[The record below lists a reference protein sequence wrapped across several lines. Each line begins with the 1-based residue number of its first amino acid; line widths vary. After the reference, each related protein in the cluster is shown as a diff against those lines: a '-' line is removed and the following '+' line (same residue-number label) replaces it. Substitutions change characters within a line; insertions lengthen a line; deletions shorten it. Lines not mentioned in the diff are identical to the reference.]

1 MRTPVPRTT
10 RSARWSGTA
19 VATVGAVA
27 TALTALPLAATASVT
42 GPSGAA
48 DCYDTSL
55 PTTVEE
61 SRLSVR
67 TAPDQ
72 EPASDQLL
80 RAGGFD
86 RFADRFENRLCGA
99 TSLAAARRE
108 AARHGAD
115 LWRTAVDRAQ
125 GRRPDLGTID
135 AYDDRPLYW
144 AHLRATRALRQWAP
158 EGAGLTA
165 AEREALVTT
174 FIENVRGLTTTSFPR
189 GDDVTRV
196 LVSGFDPYTLE
207 TEPRRSNPSGVTA
220 LQLDGLRYETPSG
233 TVAVE
238 TVVFPVTWSG
248 FDAGIVEEAFG
259 PHLRAGSTQRADLIT
274 TISQGGSF
282 NIEQWAGRWRG
293 GSPDNNNEGEPEVI
307 PENPEWPMPQPPP
320 EFIETTLPHEA
331 MTSAQTGPF
340 PVRLNPRICEWPPDG
355 TPRDRVCHDG
365 PPTPGWRAYSGG
377 GGSYLSNESQYRSN
391 RVRIGLGALD
401 VPGGHVHTPPQTYAA
416 DRTVLLDDEMRQ
428 RRHDIADQ
436 AVALVRVAA
445 RAVQGD

>member
-1 MRTPVPRTT
+1 MQPGMHPRPT
-10 RSARWSGTA
+10 RGALAVTA
-19 VATVGAVA
+19 VAT
-27 TALTALPLAATASVT
+27 LAATLTAVPWSVSSASSA
-42 GPSGAA
+42 PPRP

-72 EPASDQLL
+72 DPASDQLL

-86 RFADRFENRLCGA
+86 GLADDFEGTLCGA
-99 TSLAAARRE
+99 TGLAAAQRV
-108 AARHGAD
+108 AAQHGTR

-125 GRRPDLGTID
+125 GRRTDLGTID

-158 EGAGLTA
+158 AGVELTASERAGLVA
-165 AEREALVTT
+165 S
-174 FIENVRGLTTTSFPR
+174 FIEAARGLTSTTFPR

-220 LQLDGLRYETPSG
+220 LQLDGRRFETPAG
-233 TVAVE
+233 PVAIE

-248 FDAGIVEEAFG
+248 FDAGIVEDAFG
-259 PHLRAGSTQRADLIT
+259 PHLRAGAAQRADLIT
-274 TISQGGSF
+274 TISQGSSF

-307 PENPEWPMPQPPP
+307 PENADWPMPQPPP

-331 MTSAQTGPF
+331 MTSAGTGPF
-340 PVRLNPRICEWPPDG
+340 PVQLNPRICEWPPDA
-355 TPRDRVCHDG
+355 TPDARVCHDG

-377 GGSYLSNESQYRSN
+377 GGNYLSNESQYRSN

-416 DRTVLLDDEMRQ
+416 DRTVLLDDAMRQ

-436 AVALVRVAA
+436 AVALVRAAA
-445 RAVQGD
+445 RAVQD

>member
-1 MRTPVPRTT
+1 MHP
-10 RSARWSGTA
+10 RSALGVSA
-19 VATVGAVA
+19 VATLA
-27 TALTALPLAATASVT
+27 TALTAVPLALSTPASAA
-42 GPSGAA
+42 PQQSGAQA

-72 EPASDQLL
+72 DPASDQLL

-86 RFADRFENRLCGA
+86 RFADEFDARLCEA
-99 TSLAAARRE
+99 TTPAAAERE
-108 AARHGAD
+108 AARHGAR

-158 EGAGLTA
+158 AGVRLTA
-165 AEREALVTT
+165 AQRADLVST
-174 FIENVRGLTTTSFPR
+174 FIENARGLTSTTFPR

-220 LQLDGLRYETPSG
+220 LQLDGLRYETPHG
-233 TVAVE
+233 TVAIE

-248 FDAGIVEEAFG
+248 FDAGIVEDAFG
-259 PHLRAGSTQRADLIT
+259 PHLRAGSPERADLIT
-274 TISQGGSF
+274 TISQGSSF

-307 PENPEWPMPQPPP
+307 PENPAWPMPQPPP

-331 MTSAQTGPF
+331 MTAAGTGPF
-340 PVRLNPRICEWPPDG
+340 PVQLNPRICEWDPATSPA
-355 TPRDRVCHDG
+355 DRVCHDG
-365 PPTPGWRAYSGG
+365 PPTPGWRAFSGG
-377 GGSYLSNESQYRSN
+377 GGNYLSNESQYRSN

-436 AVALVRVAA
+436 AVALVKAA
-445 RAVQGD
+445 AAAVQED

>member
-1 MRTPVPRTT
+1 MRPQRPHSAS
-10 RSARWSGTA
+10 RSSATL
-19 VATVGAVA
+19 ATVGCLAVA
-27 TALTALPLAATASVT
+27 VAVVPLALSPAAGT
-42 GPSGAA
+42 GPPDRQ

-67 TAPDQ
+67 TAPDS

-86 RFADRFENRLCGA
+86 RFADAFDARLCGA
-99 TSLAAARRE
+99 STLAAAKRD
-108 AARHGAD
+108 AARHGTR

-125 GRRPDLGTID
+125 GRRTDLGTID

-158 EGAGLTA
+158 AGVDLTA
-165 AEREALVTT
+165 SERDGLVTA
-174 FIENVRGLTTTSFPR
+174 FIEAARGLTSTTFPR
-189 GDDVTRV
+189 GKDVTRV

-220 LQLDGLRYETPSG
+220 LQLDGQRYETPDG
-233 TVAVE
+233 VVAIE
-238 TVVFPVTWSG
+238 TVVLPVTWSG
-248 FDAGIVEEAFG
+248 FDAGIVEDAFG
-259 PHLRAGSTQRADLIT
+259 PHLRADSPQRADLIT
-274 TISQGGSF
+274 TISQGSSF

-293 GSPDNNNEGEPEVI
+293 GSPDNNNEGEAEVI
-307 PENPEWPMPQPPP
+307 PENTDWPMPQPPP

-331 MTSAQTGPF
+331 MTSADTGPF
-340 PVRLNPRICEWPPDG
+340 PVQLNPRICEWPADG
-355 TPRDRVCHDG
+355 TPQDRVCGDG

-401 VPGGHVHTPPQTYAA
+401 VPGGHLHTPPQTYAE

-436 AVALVRVAA
+436 AVALVRAAA
-445 RAVQGD
+445 RAVQQD

>member
-1 MRTPVPRTT
+1 MHP
-10 RSARWSGTA
+10 RSALGVSA
-19 VATVGAVA
+19 VATLA
-27 TALTALPLAATASVT
+27 TALTALPLALSTPTATAAEQA
-42 GPSGAA
+42 G
-48 DCYDTSL
+48 CYDTSL

-86 RFADRFENRLCGA
+86 RFADAFDTRLCDAA
-99 TSLAAARRE
+99 TLAAAKRE
-108 AARHGAD
+108 AAGHGAR

-125 GRRPDLGTID
+125 GRRTDLGTID

-144 AHLRATRALRQWAP
+144 AHLRATRALRQWSP
-158 EGAGLTA
+158 PGVQLTA
-165 AEREALVTT
+165 AQRSDLVTT
-174 FIENVRGLTTTSFPR
+174 FIENARGLTSTRFPR

-207 TEPRRSNPSGVTA
+207 TEPRRSNPSGVIA
-220 LQLDGLRYETPSG
+220 LQLDGLRYETPDG

-248 FDAGIVEEAFG
+248 FDTGIVEDAFG
-259 PHLRAGSTQRADLIT
+259 PHLRAGATQRADLIT
-274 TISQGGSF
+274 TISQGSAF

-293 GSPDNNNEGEPEVI
+293 GRPDNNNEGEPEVI
-307 PENPEWPMPQPPP
+307 PENADWPMPQPPP

-331 MTSAQTGPF
+331 MTSAGTGPF
-340 PVRLNPRICEWPPDG
+340 PVQLNPRICEWDPATSPEQN
-355 TPRDRVCHDG
+355 VCGDG
-365 PPTPGWRAYSGG
+365 PPTPGWRAFSGG
-377 GGSYLSNESQYRSN
+377 GGNYLSNESQYRSN

-401 VPGGHVHTPPQTYAA
+401 VPGGHLHTPPQTYAA

-428 RRHDIADQ
+428 LRHDIADQ
-436 AVALVRVAA
+436 AVALVRAAA
-445 RAVQGD
+445 RAVQAD

>member
-1 MRTPVPRTT
+1 MRVPRRT
-10 RSARWSGTA
+10 RS
-19 VATVGAVA
+19 
-27 TALTALPLAATASVT
+27 TALTAVAVAVAAATLTVLPATSTTAATAAGS
-42 GPSGAA
+42 
-48 DCYDTSL
+48 CYDSSL

-86 RFADRFENRLCGA
+86 GFADEFDARLCGA
-99 TSLAAARRE
+99 TNLAAARRE
-108 AARHGAD
+108 AARHGSR

-158 EGAGLTA
+158 PGLELTA
-165 AEREALVTT
+165 AQRDALVTT
-174 FIENVRGLTTTSFPR
+174 FIENARGLTATTFPR
-189 GDDVTRV
+189 GDEVTRV
-196 LVSGFDPYTLE
+196 LVSGFDPYRLE
-207 TEPRRSNPSGVTA
+207 DEPRRSNPSGVTA
-220 LQLDGLRYETPSG
+220 LQLDGARYETPGG
-233 TVAVE
+233 TVAIE
-238 TVVFPVTWSG
+238 SVVFPVTWSG
-248 FDAGIVEEAFG
+248 FDAGIVEDAFG
-259 PHLRAGSTQRADLIT
+259 PHLRAGSPQRVDLIT
-274 TISQGGSF
+274 TISQGNSF

-307 PENPEWPMPQPPP
+307 PENADWPMPQPPP
-320 EFIETTLPHEA
+320 EFIETTLPHEQ
-331 MTSAQTGPF
+331 MTAAETGPY
-340 PVRLNPRICEWPPDG
+340 PVQLNPRICEWPPDG
-355 TPRDRVCHDG
+355 SPEDRVCHNG
-365 PPTPGWRAYSGG
+365 SPSPGWRAFSGG
-377 GGSYLSNESQYRSN
+377 GGNYLSNESQYRSN

-401 VPGGHVHTPPQTYAA
+401 VPGGHLHTPPQTYAA
-416 DRTVLLDDEMRQ
+416 DRTVLLDDAMRQ

-445 RAVQGD
+445 RAAQGG

>member
-1 MRTPVPRTT
+1 MHPRPTRTVL
-10 RSARWSGTA
+10 AVTA
-19 VATVGAVA
+19 AAT
-27 TALTALPLAATASVT
+27 LAATLTTVPSSLSSAT
-42 GPSGAA
+42 GAPPRS

-55 PTTVEE
+55 PITVEE

-72 EPASDQLL
+72 DPASDQLL

-86 RFADRFENRLCGA
+86 RLADDFDDQLCGA
-99 TSLAAARRE
+99 GTLAAARGE
-108 AARHGAD
+108 AARHGTR

-144 AHLRATRALRQWAP
+144 AHLRATRSLRQWAP
-158 EGAGLTA
+158 DGVELTTA
-165 AEREALVTT
+165 QRTDLVTS
-174 FIENVRGLTTTSFPR
+174 FVEAARGLTSTTFPR
-189 GDDVTRV
+189 GGDVTRV
-196 LVSGFDPYTLE
+196 LVSGFDPYTLQ

-220 LQLDGLRYETPSG
+220 LQLDGLRYETSGG

-248 FDAGIVEEAFG
+248 FDAGIVEDAFG
-259 PHLRAGSTQRADLIT
+259 PHLRAGSPERADLIT
-274 TISQGGSF
+274 TISQGNSF
-282 NIEQWAGRWRG
+282 AIEQWAARWRG

-307 PENPEWPMPQPPP
+307 PENAEWPMPQPPP

-331 MTSAQTGPF
+331 MTSAGTEPF
-340 PVRLNPRICEWPPDG
+340 PVRLNPRICEWPPDA
-355 TPRDRVCHDG
+355 TPAARVCGDG

-377 GGSYLSNESQYRSN
+377 GGNYLSNESQYRSN

-401 VPGGHVHTPPQTYAA
+401 VPGGHLHTPPQTYAA
-416 DRTVLLDDEMRQ
+416 DRTVLLDDAMRE

-436 AVALVRVAA
+436 AVALVRAAA
-445 RAVQGD
+445 RAVQAG